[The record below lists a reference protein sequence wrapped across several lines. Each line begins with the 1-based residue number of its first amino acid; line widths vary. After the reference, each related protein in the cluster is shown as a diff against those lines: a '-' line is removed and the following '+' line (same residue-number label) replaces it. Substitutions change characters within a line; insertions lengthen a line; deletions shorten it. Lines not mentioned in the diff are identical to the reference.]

1 MLEVRDLCKY
11 YKKNKVVSDVSFLVD
26 AGDIVGYIGP
36 NGAGKTTTLKMICN
50 LAKKDKGTV
59 LLEEKKRI
67 GVIFDENGLY
77 MNMTAYE
84 NVLFFVK
91 LYSVNVNKEDIERIL
106 CFVGL
111 DTVMDCIIKGFS
123 KGMLRRLV
131 IARILVCNPDVLI
144 MDEPFDGVDIESQC
158 TIIDFLRNWVK
169 TEQKSI
175 IITSHNMK
183 EIQNFCT
190 KIIFLNNGRVILNGE
205 TRDIIQAHFKG
216 LRIRLLYKENIN
228 QVIELMSQITTK
240 YEILEDSV
248 LFYVEENKCQEII
261 NIVLENQIAFREVIE
276 ESMTLEEIYMSEVV
290 NHE

>member
-131 IARILVCNPDVLI
+131 IARILICNPDVLI

-240 YEILEDSV
+240 CEILEDSV

>member
-36 NGAGKTTTLKMICN
+36 NGARKTTTLKMICN

-131 IARILVCNPDVLI
+131 IARILICNPDVLI

-190 KIIFLNNGRVILNGE
+190 KIIFLNNGRVILNDE

-240 YEILEDSV
+240 CEILEDSV

>member
-131 IARILVCNPDVLI
+131 IARILICNPDVLI

-190 KIIFLNNGRVILNGE
+190 KIIFLNNGRVILNDE

-240 YEILEDSV
+240 CEILEDSV

>member
-131 IARILVCNPDVLI
+131 IARILICNPDVLI

-205 TRDIIQAHFKG
+205 TQDIIQAHFKG

-248 LFYVEENKCQEII
+248 LFYAEENKCQEII

>member
-131 IARILVCNPDVLI
+131 IARILICNPDVLI

-205 TRDIIQAHFKG
+205 TQDIIQAHFKG

>member
-131 IARILVCNPDVLI
+131 IARILICNPDVLI

-190 KIIFLNNGRVILNGE
+190 KIIFLNNGRVILNDE